1 MQNIAARE
9 AKLQFDKMLDS
20 AQREP
25 VLIKKHGRPFAVVL
39 SAAEYE
45 QLKMAWL
52 RVKLAVGEEQAR
64 RSEFADPGMEDLI
77 AELDRESGKKTGP
90 GQNRADIKPG
100 YRRMPD

>member
-9 AKLQFDKMLDS
+9 AKLHFGKMLDS

-45 QLKMAWL
+45 QLKMARL
-52 RVKLAVGEEQAR
+52 RVELTAGEEQAKR
-64 RSEFADPGMEDLI
+64 GEFADPGMEDLI
-77 AELDRESGKKTGP
+77 AELDAE
-90 GQNRADIKPG
+90 Q
-100 YRRMPD
+100 